1 MQFFVLILLLC
12 LFVFLYTVYVLAR
25 DDFIFLR
32 KDLTM
37 ERIFNIIFL
46 GSVSCLFFARFLYG
60 LTYARND
67 FLNPFV
73 FLLFPYYP
81 GLSLPGSLLGAGLV
95 FLLLKKRQK
104 NPLPLGR
111 LADFFSIAFLIT
123 LPIGLLGYFMF
134 SEEELSFAKTTGMV
148 IAYFFLFV
156 LFLRVFFP
164 KLLGGK
170 IQEGTIT
177 LIFLICFSLINLIS
191 NAIPITNFINYFKN
205 FENPIL
211 ILVFVLSLGLL
222 VKQENLF
229 LKVKEFKIKRK

>member
-1 MQFFVLILLLC
+1 MQFFILILLLC

-46 GSVSCLFFARFLYG
+46 GSISCLFFARFLYG

-81 GLSLPGSLLGAGLV
+81 GLSLAGSLIGAGLV

-111 LADFFSIAFLIT
+111 LADFFSIAFLIA

-134 SEEELSFAKTTGMV
+134 SDEGLSFIRTTSMAV
-148 IAYFFLFV
+148 VYLSLFA
-156 LFLRVFFP
+156 LFLRFLFS

-191 NAIPITNFINYFKN
+191 NAIPTKSLIDYFKH

-211 ILVFVLSLGLL
+211 ILTFILSFGLL
-222 VKQENLF
+222 FKQENLL
-229 LKVKEFKIKRK
+229 LKIKEFRKKK